1 MDLTLVT
8 TVADAV
14 AGISYPN
21 ILMMLA
27 IIFGFYMAWN
37 IGANDVANAMATSV
51 GSGALPLRRGSKGAV
66 VGPQANGHG
75 LLSDYFPASPCSCAC
90 GIC

>member
-27 IIFGFYMAWN
+27 IIFLCSWSISLHNFLCG
-37 IGANDVANAMATSV
+37 
-51 GSGALPLRRGSKGAV
+51 
-66 VGPQANGHG
+66 GH
-75 LLSDYFPASPCSCAC
+75 LVFL
-90 GIC
+90 